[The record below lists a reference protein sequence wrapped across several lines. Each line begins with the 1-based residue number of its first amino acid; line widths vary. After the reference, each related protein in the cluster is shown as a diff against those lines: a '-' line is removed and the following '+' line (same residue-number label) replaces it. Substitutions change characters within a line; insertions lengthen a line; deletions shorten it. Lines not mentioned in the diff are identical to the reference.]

1 MGSRLLSGDPLWRF
15 AVIVTLAG
23 WLYIINGALVL
34 LSLRSPLPGIALTGQ
49 FGTLV
54 LGVGLG
60 ALGVGLLKRDKW
72 GRWFALGPSF
82 LGWTIGALFALGML
96 ALLFWFFANS
106 SSFGGFA
113 GFIGFLIVFMTVL
126 SIVGVV
132 INFKLY
138 WHLVSDEGKEEFGA
152 PESDSFVT
160 VVQSAG
166 VWIVASVLSMMLSGS
181 GALLGG
187 AALTAMLSSG
197 EDKAQTGE
205 IERHPEATA
214 RREEGTATRE
224 ALRMEEMKRRSA
236 EANRLYQEQLA
247 AQAASAAAA
256 TVPNYNEQP
265 AGAAH
270 ETVTESPAPVA
281 YVPPE
286 EEKPIDMRRILK
298 CRDSSGAV
306 QFTQGY
312 CPNGTKEVAVP
323 Q

>member
-1 MGSRLLSGDPLWRF
+1 MGSRLLSGGPLRRF

-34 LSLRSPLPGIALTGQ
+34 LSLRSSLPGIALSGQ
-49 FGTLV
+49 LGTLV

-60 ALGVGLLKRDKW
+60 ALGVGLLKRETW

-96 ALLFWFFANS
+96 ALLFWFFGNS
-106 SSFGGFA
+106 SSLGGFA
-113 GFIGFLIVFMTVL
+113 GFIGFLIVFMTLL

-138 WHLVSDEGKEEFGA
+138 WFLMSDDGKDEFGA

-181 GALLGG
+181 GSLLGG
-187 AALTAMLSSG
+187 AALAAMFSSG
-197 EDKAQTGE
+197 EEKAQTGE
-205 IERHPEATA
+205 IERQGEDTA
-214 RREEGTATRE
+214 RRE

-236 EANRLYQEQLA
+236 EASRLHDEQLA

-256 TVPNYNEQP
+256 TAAAVSNYNEQP
-265 AGAAH
+265 AGAAQ
-270 ETVTESPAPVA
+270 ETIAESPAPVV
-281 YVPPE
+281 YVPRE
-286 EEKPIDMRRILK
+286 EEKPIDMKRILK

-312 CPNGTKEVAVP
+312 CPNGTKEVAAP

>member
-1 MGSRLLSGDPLWRF
+1 
-15 AVIVTLAG
+15 VIVTLAG

-34 LSLRSPLPGIALTGQ
+34 LSLRSPLPGIALSGQ
-49 FGTLV
+49 LGTLV

-60 ALGVGLLKRDKW
+60 ALGVGLLKRETW
-72 GRWFALGPSF
+72 GRWFALGPSL

-113 GFIGFLIVFMTVL
+113 GFIGFLIVFMTAL

-138 WHLVSDEGKEEFGA
+138 WHLVSDEGKDEFGA

-187 AALTAMLSSG
+187 AALAAMFSSG
-197 EDKAQTGE
+197 EEKAQAGE
-205 IERHPEATA
+205 FERHQQAKA
-214 RREEGTATRE
+214 RRDEDMARRE
-224 ALRMEEMKRRSA
+224 ALRMEDMKRRSA
-236 EANRLYQEQLA
+236 EASRLYHEQLA
-247 AQAASAAAA
+247 AQAASVAAA
-256 TVPNYNEQP
+256 TPAAAPNYNEQP
-265 AGAAH
+265 AGVAQ
-270 ETVTESPAPVA
+270 ETMAESPAPVA

-286 EEKPIDMRRILK
+286 EEKPIDMKRILK

-312 CPNGTKEVAVP
+312 CPNGTKEVAAP